1 MVVKRRSGAAAT
13 GEAAMSAIVLERL
26 CKSFG
31 TAAVIHDVDL
41 SIASGEFVVLVGPS
55 GCGKSTLLRMVAGLE
70 DITDGRVS
78 IDGRVINDLAPAD
91 RDIAMVFQ
99 DYALYPHMSVAEN
112 MAFGLK
118 MRKTEPAEITRR
130 VAEAAEILKLG
141 PLLDRRPAQ
150 LSGGQRQRVAM
161 GRAIVRAPAAFLFD
175 EPLSNLDAA
184 LRVELRF
191 EIARLHRRMRAT
203 TLYVTHDQVEA
214 MTLADRIVVMNAGR
228 VEQVGRPM
236 ELYERPVSL
245 FVARFIGSPTMNTL
259 EARVVETA
267 SGLALDAAGVRIPVG
282 SRTHGLAAGAA
293 VVIGVRPEDL
303 SEAAPDAAWLAG
315 EVAMV
320 ERLGSHTFAHVE
332 IGADRAVTVELPR
345 TSDVAVGDPLAL
357 AGDPRRLHLFDP
369 ADGRRLAVDLG
380 A

>member
-1 MVVKRRSGAAAT
+1 
-13 GEAAMSAIVLERL
+13 
-26 CKSFG
+26 
-31 TAAVIHDVDL
+31 
-41 SIASGEFVVLVGPS
+41 
-55 GCGKSTLLRMVAGLE
+55 
-70 DITDGRVS
+70 
-78 IDGRVINDLAPAD
+78 
-91 RDIAMVFQ
+91 
-99 DYALYPHMSVAEN
+99 
-112 MAFGLK
+112 
-118 MRKTEPAEITRR
+118 
-130 VAEAAEILKLG
+130 
-141 PLLDRRPAQ
+141 
-150 LSGGQRQRVAM
+150 
-161 GRAIVRAPAAFLFD
+161 
-175 EPLSNLDAA
+175 
-184 LRVELRF
+184 
-191 EIARLHRRMRAT
+191 
-203 TLYVTHDQVEA
+203 

-267 SGLALDAAGVRIPVG
+267 DGFALDAAGVRIPLG
-282 SRTHGLAAGAA
+282 SRTHGLAPGAA

-303 SEAAPDAAWLAG
+303 SEAAPDAAWLSG

-345 TSDVAVGDPLAL
+345 TSDVAVGDRLAV